1 MADRKGRSVT
11 FKVPHAMNLRE
22 LKNGLESGI
31 TSEIVV
37 FQDLGGGEYL
47 VEFSSLNDAETPVE
61 EGFDI
66 SEIHVSCHP
75 PHAKSI
81 NVSIMG
87 LRSYIEDE
95 EVTKVLSQ
103 YGEIKGEVIRLKY
116 RADHELAGLEN
127 GNRLV
132 KMLLTEK
139 SIPYS
144 LRIGGEWCCVI
155 HSNQQPVCGECKE
168 LGHTRKRCP
177 QIECRICK
185 EKGHLSYVCDKKVDQ
200 VEETEKHEDQVGTV
214 PLAPTE
220 MAIDDDT
227 INEKGPTENE
237 KKNVQAES
245 NETVKDTIETSE
257 VMVAERVVQGCKR
270 HISDSDSDGKIQH
283 RRARIHPVPNL
294 GAGKRRDKTVSTSA
308 AKKVS
313 TDKLT

>member
-47 VEFSSLNDAETPVE
+47 VEFSSLNDAETLVD

-95 EVTKVLSQ
+95 EITKVLSQ

-132 KMLLTEK
+132 KM
-139 SIPYS
+139 
-144 LRIGGEWCCVI
+144 
-155 HSNQQPVCGECKE
+155 
-168 LGHTRKRCP
+168 
-177 QIECRICK
+177 
-185 EKGHLSYVCDKKVDQ
+185 
-200 VEETEKHEDQVGTV
+200 
-214 PLAPTE
+214 
-220 MAIDDDT
+220 
-227 INEKGPTENE
+227 
-237 KKNVQAES
+237 
-245 NETVKDTIETSE
+245 
-257 VMVAERVVQGCKR
+257 
-270 HISDSDSDGKIQH
+270 
-283 RRARIHPVPNL
+283 
-294 GAGKRRDKTVSTSA
+294 
-308 AKKVS
+308 
-313 TDKLT
+313 